1 LHKHAGQRVD
11 LELAKVEQPFDLAH
25 LHQGLVSGSLNIN
38 DPLRAFCEVLNYYDC
53 DIVLMAGRPSR
64 LPGVQAYV
72 RSQMPVSPARLLPLH
87 NYRTGSWYPFHTN
100 GRIDDPKST
109 ASVGAMLCLLCY
121 NMNIDQFNFKV
132 SNLRPRSTL
141 RHIGIIDSNNQI
153 KDQDIVYKDVLQMD
167 PDTREEMVTLESV
180 SSEDSDGYHLLMQG
194 SYLRLGYRQL
204 DVERWPASP
213 LYYLHLN
220 EKVRRQ
226 MADAPDDDGQL
237 PSMEV
242 TLMVDKASQGGQGR
256 RLISDRLKIKNSAPR
271 DFKLSGVSKGAV
283 RIQLNTMLEAGLGDS
298 PYWLDSGS
306 VVLK

>member
-1 LHKHAGQRVD
+1 
-11 LELAKVEQPFDLAH
+11 
-25 LHQGLVSGSLNIN
+25 
-38 DPLRAFCEVLNYYDC
+38 
-53 DIVLMAGRPSR
+53 
-64 LPGVQAYV
+64 
-72 RSQMPVSPARLLPLH
+72 
-87 NYRTGSWYPFHTN
+87 
-100 GRIDDPKST
+100 
-109 ASVGAMLCLLCY
+109 
-121 NMNIDQFNFKV
+121 
-132 SNLRPRSTL
+132 
-141 RHIGIIDSNNQI
+141 
-153 KDQDIVYKDVLQMD
+153 MD